1 VSTGEKYL
9 SAAYVV
15 VLLTVLAYL
24 LIHSLRLS
32 RLSRELAELADEA
45 AAARR
50 DDG

>member
-1 VSTGEKYL
+1 MSSGEKYL

-15 VLLTVLAYL
+15 VLLTVLGYL

-32 RLSRELAELADEA
+32 RLAREIDELAELARS
-45 AAARR
+45 RR